1 MMQLTI
7 HGSGWWE
14 GISKNNNELAMVIV
28 TISAIML
35 AILWY
40 KRTAAPSNGAPPL
53 PPGPRSLPIVGY
65 LPFLSPDLH
74 KQFTNMAHSY
84 GPIFKFHLGS
94 KLHVVI
100 NTPEL
105 AKEVVR
111 DQDEAFS
118 NRDITVAPSVLTYG
132 GQDLVMSKNNANWR
146 NLRKILV
153 RDLLSNKNL
162 EACGSLRQNELR
174 KTINNLFGKIGTVV
188 DISKI
193 VFLTEASVITN
204 MVWKNTSYNGLEGSS
219 HLGDELQTVSSNIAD
234 IFGKPN
240 VSDFFPSL
248 AWLDLQGIKRD
259 MTKQLDKLEQILTS
273 IIEDRIKTNL
283 KRSQVDGF
291 GHEVERDFLQMLLD
305 IKDQKDATSLSI
317 TQIKALL
324 VDILIAG
331 TETTATLAEWA
342 MAEIMQNHNV
352 MTKVQEELAKIV
364 GANSIVEESHL
375 SQLEYLEATIK
386 ETIRLHPVIPF
397 LLPRLPSQDCKVGGY
412 TIPKGCTVFLN
423 VWSIHRDPRYWDK
436 PLDFNPDRFLTD
448 KCDYNGNN
456 LKFFPFGSGRR
467 ICAGIPLAERM
478 QMLILA
484 SLLHSFDW
492 SLPTGEEHDLSEK
505 FGITLRKRKPL
516 MAIPSQRLP
525 DVSLYN

>member
-1 MMQLTI
+1 M
-7 HGSGWWE
+7 
-14 GISKNNNELAMVIV
+14 SKNNNELAIVLVV
-28 TISAIML
+28 TISAIMF

-40 KRTAAPSNGAPPL
+40 KLTASSNGEPPL

-84 GPIFKFHLGS
+84 GPIFKFHLGR

-100 NTPEL
+100 NTIEL

-118 NRDITVAPSVLTYG
+118 NRDITVAASVLTYG
-132 GQDLVMSKNNANWR
+132 GQDIAMSKNDSNWR
-146 NLRKILV
+146 NLRKIFV
-153 RDLLSNKNL
+153 RELLSNKNL
-162 EACGSLRQNELR
+162 EACGSLRKDEVR
-174 KTINNLFGKIGTVV
+174 KTIKNVFSKIGTVV

-204 MVWKNTSYNGLEGSS
+204 MVWKNTSYNGPEGS
-219 HLGDELQTVSSNIAD
+219 HLEDELQMVTSHIVD

-248 AWLDLQGIKRD
+248 AWLDIQGVKRN
-259 MTKQLDKLEQILTS
+259 MKMQLDKLEQILTS
-273 IIEDRIKTNL
+273 IIEDRIKTNE
-283 KRSQVDGF
+283 KRSQDGV
-291 GHEVERDFLQMLLD
+291 GHEGGRDFLQMLLD
-305 IKDQKDATSLSI
+305 LKDQKHATSLSI

-324 VDILIAG
+324 VDTMVGG
-331 TETTATLAEWA
+331 TDTTATLAEWA
-342 MAEIMQNHNV
+342 MTEIMQNHDV
-352 MTKVQEELAKIV
+352 MSKVQEELAKIV
-364 GANSIVEESHL
+364 GGNNIVEESHL

-386 ETIRLHPVIPF
+386 ETIRLHPVLPF
-397 LLPRLPSQDCKVGGY
+397 LLPRSPSQDCIVGGY
-412 TIPKGCTVFLN
+412 TIPMGCTIFLN

-516 MAIPSQRLP
+516 MAIPSQRWP